1 MHNFFGTCSKHEIT
15 LSCSFYL
22 SGVEKTDY
30 VTYLT
35 VFDRLF
41 DIPKDK
47 KGSEFRA
54 YLGML
59 LDYLYDFTKRVQP
72 LLDINT
78 ELEDVRTEFEPKFN
92 SGEFQGW
99 PKETGGALTHTGAH
113 LDLSAFSS
121 SEEIASLGLDR
132 YSMY

>member
-1 MHNFFGTCSKHEIT
+1 
-15 LSCSFYL
+15 
-22 SGVEKTDY
+22 
-30 VTYLT
+30 
-35 VFDRLF
+35 
-41 DIPKDK
+41 
-47 KGSEFRA
+47 
-54 YLGML
+54 ML

-132 YSMY
+132 YSSNKIRKAQFEHLNNEHHLPKFEQSVIMNVIQIS

>member
-1 MHNFFGTCSKHEIT
+1 M
-15 LSCSFYL
+15 
-22 SGVEKTDY
+22 EKTDY

-72 LLDINT
+72 LLDLNT

-132 YSMY
+132 YSSNKIRKTHYEHLIIICQNLIGLWI